1 MCGSSYGF
9 DYLMT
14 QNHLVG
20 QDNAEEGYLVGDIS
34 GDTQKQSPTST
45 APIFTGC
52 RPSSDSF
59 PFYIVEAESNY
70 ELEVSVSRLREQGK
84 DWGWGICTDPCP
96 DP

>member
-1 MCGSSYGF
+1 MENVLFLEGTRKLCGRSCGF

-20 QDNAEEGYLVGDIS
+20 QDNAEEEYSVGDIS

-45 APIFTGC
+45 ASAPIFTGC
-52 RPSSDSF
+52 RPSSDSL

-70 ELEVSVSRLREQGK
+70 ELEGECV
-84 DWGWGICTDPCP
+84 
-96 DP
+96 